1 MTGGLS
7 ATVLAFIV
15 RPLLSHPFF
24 ATAPENNPSCL
35 PFLQINQFPAICFL
49 KLSDAP
55 RYSGQKVLA
64 WVCAGFGLVVMVLSF
79 VLSLRKAIKGG
90 GEALTCS

>member
-1 MTGGLS
+1 MVCPLPPWPSSSVLS
-7 ATVLAFIV
+7 F
-15 RPLLSHPFF
+15 PLYSSPPF
-24 ATAPENNPSCL
+24 AENNPFCL
-35 PFLQINQFPAICFL
+35 PFLQTDQFPAICFL

-55 RYSGQKVLA
+55 RYSRQKVLA